1 MNYAYKLTTHGRA
14 MLAACM
20 ALEKPLKIVRVAFGS
35 GKVEEDVDLAD
46 VHELLSYISDG
57 AVADRQHKDDRLTL
71 TIQYAN
77 IQHQD
82 IKMFLL
88 SEFIV
93 YTENP
98 ETGEETDLLYGNL
111 GDYRQPVPAYNQAYP
126 PSVFSFPLEII
137 ISDEINVSV
146 SAPSGIVTHDELI
159 IVIREHSKDTNA
171 NPDIRQEIADLRDHA
186 VDNLPELLED
196 AFQQHNEDLDA
207 HPDIRQVI
215 EELRRQLGGGIVR
228 AECLELT
235 IPPTGWTEDTGGIYP
250 HHLDIPHTNIAED
263 LMPALTILPAFL
275 TAAEDCQLCPTAQT
289 LPGALRVYAKTIP
302 AAAISASLLLIGG
315 GRDQEEIIIP
325 TVGWVPD
332 EDTGGEYPL
341 HVDMTSE
348 AAAESLTP
356 LLTILPDSMGTAA
369 MCCISPF
376 ARTLDDILRVYAK
389 AIPDRPV
396 NARLTLLGN
405 AGKESGG
412 SYTLPAA
419 TATSLGGV
427 KVRSGSG
434 LTVDSGGNLKLDTA
448 PKDTVVN
455 LFKGSNG

>member
-1 MNYAYKLTTHGRA
+1 M
-14 MLAACM
+14 
-20 ALEKPLKIVRVAFGS
+20 
-35 GKVEEDVDLAD
+35 
-46 VHELLSYISDG
+46 
-57 AVADRQHKDDRLTL
+57 
-71 TIQYAN
+71 
-77 IQHQD
+77 
-82 IKMFLL
+82 
-88 SEFIV
+88 
-93 YTENP
+93 
-98 ETGEETDLLYGNL
+98 
-111 GDYRQPVPAYNQAYP
+111 PV
-126 PSVFSFPLEII
+126 
-137 ISDEINVSV
+137 
-146 SAPSGIVTHDELI
+146 
-159 IVIREHSKDTNA
+159 
-171 NPDIRQEIADLRDHA
+171 
-186 VDNLPELLED
+186 
-196 AFQQHNEDLDA
+196 
-207 HPDIRQVI
+207 
-215 EELRRQLGGGIVR
+215 
-228 AECLELT
+228 
-235 IPPTGWTEDTGGIYP
+235 
-250 HHLDIPHTNIAED
+250 
-263 LMPALTILPAFL
+263 LTILPAFL

-412 SYTLPAA
+412 S
-419 TATSLGGV
+419 
-427 KVRSGSG
+427 
-434 LTVDSGGNLKLDTA
+434 
-448 PKDTVVN
+448 
-455 LFKGSNG
+455 